1 MPLVTQ
7 ACPASSHSGGH
18 VGVSGHAP
26 ICTCCAIETE
36 LMNTIVVKPMRKGNG
51 VQTGYPEPVRREPRS
66 SSRGTLPV
74 PRPLPQG
81 LLWTVGCTR
90 PLPGFGTTCSMALG
104 SLLTAEPPLH
114 SQIHLLTLRTFHWEL
129 ASPSNEKLQTVE
141 LSDKP
146 PCQSVRS
153 TPATNQHRAQ
163 ILLGAWYKL

>member
-1 MPLVTQ
+1 MARASKGKVALLPEPPLGRPSFARNHNCPSRSSKAMPLVTQ

-114 SQIHLLTLRTFHWEL
+114 SQIHLLTLRTFH
-129 ASPSNEKLQTVE
+129 
-141 LSDKP
+141 
-146 PCQSVRS
+146 
-153 TPATNQHRAQ
+153 
-163 ILLGAWYKL
+163 